1 MQWTPTFYF
10 NFIGKV
16 QYFLIIA
23 IHQIVPV
30 TFVAHSIPA
39 NRKEI

>member
-1 MQWTPTFYF
+1 MQWTPTFYL

-30 TFVAHSIPA
+30 TFVVHSIHA